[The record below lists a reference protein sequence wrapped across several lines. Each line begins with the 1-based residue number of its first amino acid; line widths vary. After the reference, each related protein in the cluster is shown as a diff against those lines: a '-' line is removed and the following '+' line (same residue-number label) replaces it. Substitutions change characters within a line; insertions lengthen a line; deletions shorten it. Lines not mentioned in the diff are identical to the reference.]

1 MKMKNYKQL
10 LLAGALAFT
19 MAAQPLC
26 MPLSAYAAQQE
37 NPGDAVDGTDNTTP
51 TATPTNGAAPSTDDD
66 SKKPSADASSDVNIS
81 LLDNWGIPTA
91 TYGQTVNVVLP
102 LVNLGTDNLTDI
114 IVTPELGTS
123 SEEFPFEIQKTSYNT
138 YIKDLPGSSSG
149 LSPMDRRREV
159 TYTWKTRDDV
169 GTGYQKLTFTVT
181 YTLPNGETA
190 STVVESFVQTVGKTG
205 ASSSGSDKVSTPRL
219 IVSGFTTTPET
230 VKAGDTFT
238 LTLHITNTSKSTSVN
253 NLTFDLQAPVTGK
266 DETSE
271 GAAFLPV
278 SGSSIIFVDS
288 IAAGATKDISIDLE
302 SRADLSQKP
311 YVLTVNMDYEDAS
324 CNPYTADA
332 SVSIPV
338 KQEAKFDFGSVDV
351 MPSSISVGS
360 ESNVMFSINNTGK
373 TTLYNVNVTF
383 EGDSISG
390 GDTFLGNIEIGGTGN
405 VDAMVTGA
413 NVTADD
419 GKVKAIVSYEDESG
433 NVSTKEK
440 EFELF
445 VTEEVSDDFPTD
457 DSAIDDDFNAGQTHK
472 SPVVYIAAIVIVV
485 ILIAVVVAV
494 VIIRNKKKKAAN
506 ELFDF
511 DEGADNDELS

>member
-1 MKMKNYKQL
+1 MKKYKQL

-19 MAAQPLC
+19 LAAQPFC
-26 MPLSAYAAQQE
+26 LSLPVQAAQQQNE
-37 NPGDAVDGTDNTTP
+37 TEDDNTTNSNDSNKSEATIVP
-51 TATPTNGAAPSTDDD
+51 TQGGEPQAPG
-66 SKKPSADASSDVNIS
+66 SDVDSSVNIT
-81 LLDNWGIPTA
+81 LLDNWGTPTA
-91 TYGQTVNVVLP
+91 THGQTVNIVLP
-102 LVNLGTDNLTDI
+102 LVNLGTDNLTNI
-114 IVTPELGTS
+114 IVSPELSTS
-123 SEEFPFEIQKTSYNT
+123 ADEFPFEIQKTSYNT
-138 YIKDLPGSSSG
+138 YINDLPGSNSG

-159 TYTWKTRDDV
+159 TYTLKTRDDIS
-169 GTGYQKLTFTVT
+169 TGYQKLTFMIT
-181 YTLPNGETA
+181 YTMSTGETA
-190 STVVESFVQTVGKTG
+190 TTTVDSFVQTVGKTG
-205 ASSSGSDKVSTPRL
+205 ASSSDSDKVSTPRL

-238 LTLHITNTSKSTSVN
+238 LTLHITNTSKATSVN

-311 YVLTVNMDYEDAS
+311 YVLTVNMDYEDAA

-332 SVSIPV
+332 SVSIPI
-338 KQEAKFDFGSVDV
+338 KQEAKFDIGTMDV
-351 MPSSISVGS
+351 MPTSISVGS

-383 EGDSISG
+383 EGASISG
-390 GDTFLGNIEIGGTGN
+390 GDTFLGNIEIGATGN
-405 VDAMVTGA
+405 VDAMITGA
-413 NVTADD
+413 AVTEDD
-419 GKVKAIVSYEDESG
+419 GKVKAIISYEDESG
-433 NVSTKEK
+433 NVNTKEK

-445 VTEEVSDDFPTD
+445 VTEESMGDFSMDDEMMMD
-457 DSAIDDDFNAGQTHK
+457 DEFTAGQTSR
-472 SPVVYIAAIVIVV
+472 SPIVYVAAIIIVV
-485 ILIAVVVAV
+485 ILIAVVVV
-494 VIIRNKKKKAAN
+494 VIILRNKKKKADN
-506 ELFDF
+506 DLFDF

>member
-1 MKMKNYKQL
+1 MMKKYKQL
-10 LLAGALAFT
+10 LLAGAMAFT
-19 MAAQPLC
+19 LAAQPLC
-26 MPLSAYAAQQE
+26 SVMPIQAAQQQDKDTDDNTNN
-37 NPGDAVDGTDNTTP
+37 NPGEE
-51 TATPTNGAAPSTDDD
+51 AAPTPGDTST
-66 SKKPSADASSDVNIS
+66 PNVDAGSEVNIS
-81 LLDNWGIPTA
+81 LLDNWGTPTA
-91 TYGQTVNVVLP
+91 TYGQTVNIVLP
-102 LVNLGTDNLTDI
+102 LVNLGTENLTNI
-114 IVTPELGTS
+114 IVAPELSTS
-123 SEEFPFEIQKTSYNT
+123 ADEFPFEIQKTSYNT
-138 YIKDLPGSSSG
+138 YINDLPGSNCG

-159 TYTWKTRDDV
+159 TYTLKTRDDV
-169 GTGYQKLTFTVT
+169 GTGYQKLTFMVT
-181 YTLPNGETA
+181 YTRPNGETA
-190 STVVESFVQTVGKTG
+190 TTSVDSFIQTIGKTG
-205 ASSSGSDKVSTPRL
+205 ASSSSGDSDKVSTPRL
-219 IVSGFTTTPET
+219 IVSGFTTNPAT

-238 LTLHITNTSKSTSVN
+238 LTLHITNTSKATSVN

-311 YVLTVNMDYEDAS
+311 YVLTVNMDYEDAAR
-324 CNPYTADA
+324 NPYTADA
-332 SVSIPV
+332 SVSIPI
-338 KQEAKFDFGSVDV
+338 KQEAKFDIGTMDV

-360 ESNVMFSINNTGK
+360 ESNVMFAINNTGK

-383 EGDSISG
+383 EGASISG

-413 NVTADD
+413 AVTMDE

-433 NVSTKEK
+433 NVNTKEK

-445 VTEEVSDDFPTD
+445 VTEESMEDFSMGDDMMMEDEFTEGKP
-457 DSAIDDDFNAGQTHK
+457 AK
-472 SPVVYIAAIVIVV
+472 SPLVYIAAIVVVV
-485 ILIAVVVAV
+485 ILIAVVIVV
-494 VIIRNKKKKAAN
+494 VIVRNKKKKAEN

-511 DEGADNDELS
+511 DEGADDNELS